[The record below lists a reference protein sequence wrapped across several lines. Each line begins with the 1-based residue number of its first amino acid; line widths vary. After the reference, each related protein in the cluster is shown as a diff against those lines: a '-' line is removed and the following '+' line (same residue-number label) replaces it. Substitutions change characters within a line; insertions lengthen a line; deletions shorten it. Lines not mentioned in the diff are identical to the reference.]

1 MAISAPAATPPAIVE
16 RLNGWM
22 QKIVAMDETKA
33 FLATAVAEPFGLP
46 ADQIPAFVDAQ
57 TEKWHKLINDAGLT
71 PQ

>member
-1 MAISAPAATPPAIVE
+1 
-16 RLNGWM
+16 LNGWM